1 MKIGFLK
8 KKMPKI
14 GLALGSGAARGLAHI
29 GVLETLEEEKIP
41 IHYIA
46 GTSMGALIGGLYASG
61 LGIKELKEFAYQTD
75 WKKVVILLVPSP
87 SKSGLVSGERIEKF
101 LRSFLGNKKIEEL
114 PIPFACVATDI
125 LSGEEIIIDKG
136 DLVDG
141 IRASISIPGILT
153 PVILDGRILADGGIV
168 NPIPVNVVSKMGA
181 DFVIA
186 SNANSLFSKPPTE
199 IENVRTKNKIK
210 VPSIFTIL
218 LQSTSIM
225 QRKMIRDS
233 LSKANLVINSEV
245 SNIKL
250 LEFYRAKETVNA
262 GRKAAIKVLNDL
274 KNSTYV
280 QSKKLL

>member
-1 MKIGFLK
+1 MKIGFPK

-14 GLALGSGAARGLAHI
+14 GLALGSGAARGFAHV
-29 GVLETLEEEKIP
+29 GVLEALEEEKIP
-41 IHYIA
+41 VHYIV
-46 GTSMGALIGGLYASG
+46 GTSAGALIGGFYASG
-61 LGIKELKEFAYQTD
+61 LGIKGLKEFAYQTD
-75 WKKVVILLVPSP
+75 WKKVVILLAPSP

-250 LEFYRAKETVNA
+250 LEFYRAKETVDA
-262 GRKAAIKVLNDL
+262 GRKVARKVLKDL
-274 KNSTYV
+274 ENSIYV
-280 QSKKLL
+280 

>member
-1 MKIGFLK
+1 MKIGFPK

-14 GLALGSGAARGLAHI
+14 GLALGSGAAKGFAHV
-29 GVLETLEEEKIP
+29 GVLEALEEEKIP
-41 IHYIA
+41 VHYIA
-46 GTSMGALIGGLYASG
+46 GTSAGALVGGFYASG
-61 LGIKELKEFAYQTD
+61 LGIKGLKEFAYQTD
-75 WKKVVILLVPSP
+75 WKKVVILLAPSP

-168 NPIPVNVVSKMGA
+168 NPVPVNVVSKMGA

-186 SNANSLFSKPPTE
+186 SNVSSLFGNKLPVK
-199 IENVRTKNKIK
+199 IEDTRTSNKVK

-233 LSKANLVINSEV
+233 LPRANLVINSEV
-245 SNIKL
+245 PNIKL
-250 LEFYRAKETVNA
+250 LEFYRAKEAVNA
-262 GRKAAIKVLNDL
+262 GRKAARKVLKDL
-274 KNSTYV
+274 KNSIYA
-280 QSKKLL
+280 

>member
-14 GLALGSGAARGLAHI
+14 GLALGSGAARGFAHV
-29 GVLETLEEEKIP
+29 GVLEALEEEKIP
-41 IHYIA
+41 VHYIA

-61 LGIKELKEFAYQTD
+61 LGIKKLREFAYQTD
-75 WKKVVILLVPSP
+75 WKKAAILLAPSL
-87 SKSGLVSGERIEKF
+87 SKSGLVSGERIGKY
-101 LRSFLGNKKIEEL
+101 LRSFLGNRKIEEL

-245 SNIKL
+245 PNIKL
-250 LEFYRAKETVNA
+250 LEFYRAKEGVNA
-262 GRKAAIKVLNDL
+262 GRKTARKVLKDL
-274 KNSTYV
+274 ENSIYV
-280 QSKKLL
+280 

>member
-1 MKIGFLK
+1 
-8 KKMPKI
+8 MPKI
-14 GLALGSGAARGLAHI
+14 GLALGSGAARGFAHI
-29 GVLETLEEEKIP
+29 GVLEVLEEEKIP
-41 IHYIA
+41 VHYIA

-61 LGIKELKEFAYQTD
+61 LGIKKLKEFACQTD
-75 WKKVVILLVPSP
+75 WKKVAILLAPSL
-87 SKSGLVSGERIEKF
+87 SKSGLVSGERIGKY
-101 LRSFLGNKKIEEL
+101 LRSFLGNRKIEEL

-168 NPIPVNVVSKMGA
+168 DPIPVNVVSKMGA

-186 SNANSLFSKPPTE
+186 SNANSLFSNKLPVK
-199 IENVRTKNKIK
+199 IEDTRARSKIK

-218 LQSTSIM
+218 LQSTSVM

-233 LSKANLVINSEV
+233 LLKADLVINSEV

-250 LEFYRAKETVNA
+250 LEFYKAKETVDA
-262 GRKAAIKVLNDL
+262 GRKAARKVLKDMG
-274 KNSTYV
+274 NSTYV
-280 QSKKLL
+280 

>member
-1 MKIGFLK
+1 MKIGFPK

-14 GLALGSGAARGLAHI
+14 GLALGSGAARGFAHV
-29 GVLETLEEEKIP
+29 GVLEALEERKIP
-41 IHYIA
+41 VHYIA
-46 GTSMGALIGGLYASG
+46 GTSAGALVGGFYASG
-61 LGIKELKEFAYQTD
+61 LGIKELKDFAYQTD
-75 WKKVVILLVPSP
+75 WKKVVILLAPSP

-186 SNANSLFSKPPTE
+186 SNANSLSSNKLPVKVEDT
-199 IENVRTKNKIK
+199 RTRNKIK

-245 SNIKL
+245 PNIKL
-250 LEFYRAKETVNA
+250 LEFYRAKETVDA
-262 GRKAAIKVLNDL
+262 GKQIARKVLKDL
-274 KNSTYV
+274 KNSIYV
-280 QSKKLL
+280 

>member
-14 GLALGSGAARGLAHI
+14 GLALGSGAARGFAHV
-29 GVLETLEEEKIP
+29 GVLEALEEEKIP
-41 IHYIA
+41 VHYIA

-61 LGIKELKEFAYQTD
+61 LGIKKLKEFACQTD
-75 WKKVVILLVPSP
+75 WKKVAILLAPSL
-87 SKSGLVSGERIEKF
+87 SKSGLVSGERIGKY
-101 LRSFLGNKKIEEL
+101 LRSFLGNRKIEEL

-168 NPIPVNVVSKMGA
+168 DPIPVNVVSKMGA

-245 SNIKL
+245 PNIKL
-250 LEFYRAKETVNA
+250 LEFYRAKEGVNA
-262 GRKAAIKVLNDL
+262 GRKTARKVLKDL
-274 KNSTYV
+274 ENSIYV
-280 QSKKLL
+280 